1 MDLRSHLV
9 VVVRLHEVRYATS
22 SSWVQHL
29 LAGLAV
35 CCYHL
40 MVVVLLLFLLEFVI
54 ECVELRTLGAVR
66 RGEDC
71 VYVLSER
78 DLRAEAV
85 HLVVVAAASRS
96 NILCG
101 STFLLFAARWE
112 LVKVWS
118 LLNHA

>member
-1 MDLRSHLV
+1 MNLRSHLV
-9 VVVRLHEVRYATS
+9 VVVRLHEVRHATS

-40 MVVVLLLFLLEFVI
+40 MVVVLLFLLEFVI

-66 RGEDC
+66 RGKDC
-71 VYVLSER
+71 VNVLSER
-78 DLRAEAV
+78 DLGAKAV
-85 HLVVVAAASRS
+85 HLVVVAVASRS
-96 NILCG
+96 NILCS
-101 STFLLFAARWE
+101 STFLLFASRWE